1 MGRDLLAW
9 PGAPLAIVS
18 AALFGAS
25 TPFAKLLLGDG
36 ISPWLLAGLLYLGSG
51 IGLSIIHLGRRA
63 VGLAAAEAPLRR
75 ADTPWLALVVLSGG
89 AIGPVLL
96 LIGLTTTP
104 ASSTALLLN
113 LESLATMVIAWV
125 VFRENVD
132 RRLLV
137 GAAVILA
144 GAVLLSWQGGPG
156 GFGLGAI
163 AIAGACV
170 AWGLDN
176 NLTRKLS
183 AADPVQIALIK
194 GLVAGAVNLALALTA
209 GAFLPTI
216 SALGG
221 AMLVGFLGYG
231 VSLVLFVLG
240 LRHLGAARTGAYF
253 STAPFIGAILAVA
266 MFDEPITARL
276 IGAGF
281 LMAIGLYLHL
291 SEAHEHEH
299 QHEAI
304 DHEHRHI
311 HDTHHRHSHALNDPV
326 GEPHSH
332 WHRHLPM
339 THKHPHYPDAHHRH
353 EHAHN
358 H

>member
-1 MGRDLLAW
+1 M
-9 PGAPLAIVS
+9 
-18 AALFGAS
+18 
-25 TPFAKLLLGDG
+25 
-36 ISPWLLAGLLYLGSG
+36 
-51 IGLSIIHLGRRA
+51 
-63 VGLAAAEAPLRR
+63 
-75 ADTPWLALVVLSGG
+75 
-89 AIGPVLL
+89 
-96 LIGLTTTP
+96 IGLTTTP

-137 GAAVILA
+137 GAAAILA

-156 GFGLGAI
+156 KFGLGAI

-194 GLVAGAVNLALALTA
+194 GLVAGTVNLALALMA
-209 GAFLPTI
+209 GAHPPTF
-216 SALGG
+216 SAFEA

-266 MFDEPITARL
+266 MFDEPITTRL

-281 LMAIGLYLHL
+281 LMVIGLYMHL

-299 QHEAI
+299 EHEAI
-304 DHEHRHI
+304 DHEHRHT
-311 HDTHHRHSHALNDPV
+311 HDTHHRHSHAPNDPL

-332 WHRHLPM
+332 WHRHVPM
-339 THKHPHYPDAHHRH
+339 IHKHPHYPDTHHQH
-353 EHAHN
+353 EHAHSG
-358 H
+358 